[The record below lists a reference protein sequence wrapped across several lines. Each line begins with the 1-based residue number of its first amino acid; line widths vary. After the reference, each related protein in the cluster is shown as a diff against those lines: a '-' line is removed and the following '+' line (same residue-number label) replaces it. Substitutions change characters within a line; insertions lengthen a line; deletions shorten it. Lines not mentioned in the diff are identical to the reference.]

1 MYAERSE
8 QRPPAPPD
16 PAKSGVPGADAGAP
30 ALPQI
35 AVRGR
40 SVLALVVAPEPPLDA
55 WLAALDA
62 QLAASP
68 DFFAGRPVIVDLTA
82 TCATTLEPAP
92 VLEALSALAVRQ
104 LKLIGVEGIDPALI
118 ADTLWARLPT
128 ALRGRE
134 AAREAP
140 RGGRAPAQSKA
151 AAGACSLVVDRT
163 VRSGQS
169 IVFEAGDVTVIGA
182 VASGAEVVAGGSIH
196 VEGPLRGR
204 AIAGV
209 RAGESARVFCRRLEA
224 ELVAVAGF
232 YRTAGDSGGLDW
244 PADDGAELAGRPA
257 QIRCEAG
264 ALRLE
269 PLE

>member
-8 QRPPAPPD
+8 TRLHAALD
-16 PAKSGVPGADAGAP
+16 PSSRARVAGPTAVS
-30 ALPQI
+30 LPNI

-40 SVLALVVAPEPPLDA
+40 SVLALVIAPEPPLAA

-62 QLAASP
+62 NLAEAP
-68 DFFAGRPVIVDLTA
+68 DFFAGRPVIADLAATA
-82 TCATTLEPAP
+82 ATDPAP
-92 VLEALSALAVRQ
+92 VLEALSALAVRG
-104 LKLIGVEGIDPALI
+104 LKLAGVEGIDPALL
-118 ADTLWARLPT
+118 DNTLWARLPT
-128 ALRGRE
+128 MLRGRE
-134 AAREAP
+134 APRDVRRGARPA
-140 RGGRAPAQSKA
+140 APAARPAA
-151 AAGACSLVVDRT
+151 AAGACSLVVDRP

-209 RAGESARVFCRRLEA
+209 TAGESARIFCRRLEA
-224 ELVAVAGF
+224 ELVAVAGH
-232 YRTAGDSGGLDW
+232 YRTADDW
-244 PADDGAELAGRPA
+244 AADEACAALHGRPA
-257 QIRCEAG
+257 QIRCESG

-269 PLE
+269 AIE